1 VRLGAA
7 TLLVL
12 LATAAPAGAF
22 PGSGAVRSA
31 LNRGTLPGMSA
42 ASSNDATHT
51 CQAGDRRRDTA
62 KRSKIIGDS
71 RKTAVV
77 ACEQPPR
84 SSLLTPDQVAKATAA
99 ALNVL
104 G

>member
-1 VRLGAA
+1 MRLGAA
-7 TLLVL
+7 TVLFL
-12 LATAAPAGAF
+12 LATAAPAGAV
-22 PGSGAVRSA
+22 PGSGSVTSA
-31 LNRGTLPGMSA
+31 LNRGALPALSG
-42 ASSNDATHT
+42 ASSGEATHT